1 MGTRDRQRARAYVPR
16 RPRLVIT
23 VEFWREEHL
32 RCHPERAGT
41 VFAAKIITE
50 ELAGVLRVRQVLSAE
65 AAPRAGPGADLVSW
79 VSA

>member
-1 MGTRDRQRARAYVPR
+1 MP
-16 RPRLVIT
+16 
-23 VEFWREEHL
+23 
-32 RCHPERAGT
+32 PERAGT

-50 ELAGVLRVRQVLSAE
+50 ELAGVLRVRPVLSAE